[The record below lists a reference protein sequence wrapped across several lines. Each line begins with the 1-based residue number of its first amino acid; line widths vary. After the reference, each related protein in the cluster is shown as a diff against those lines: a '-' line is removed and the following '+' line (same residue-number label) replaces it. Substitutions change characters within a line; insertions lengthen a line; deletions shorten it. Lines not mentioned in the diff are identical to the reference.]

1 MNDFETRKKEVAQVT
16 FTIKKLK
23 TLPDGEIALSLDAVP
38 AKTLKVDFGLA
49 ARTALQKVPQ
59 ELATSEV
66 ELENAELREKL
77 DALEMTVKAEDHE
90 KPKNEI

>member
-1 MNDFETRKKEVAQVT
+1 MNEVEPRKKEVAQVT
-16 FTIKKLK
+16 FTIKKVK

-77 DALEMTVKAEDHE
+77 DALETTVKAEDHE